1 MTRKYLVPA
10 LICTFFWGLSYPLVK
25 LGNRLFIPD
34 GRIQELMMFAGVRF
48 LLSGGIIV
56 SGCFI
61 RHKKHPD
68 MPALPA
74 PRTLPKV
81 IILSLLLTFF
91 HYTLMYAG
99 LSNCDGSKSS
109 VLKQAGIIGVILF
122 SGIFYKDDK
131 LTLRKLIGCLI
142 GFSGIIVCNL
152 PFSGGFRLMGEGFI
166 LLASVSSSAGDMYSK
181 HAASGND
188 PILLSGWQQLI
199 GGLILFLTGTLAG
212 GKITAVSSNGI
223 IVLMA
228 LVVSSIIAYTLW
240 LCLSKKYGVS
250 ELALIK
256 LTIPIFGIITS
267 AALLGERLF
276 TWQNWAA
283 VLLVSLGVIIAE
295 NKRCGK

>member
-1 MTRKYLVPA
+1 M
-10 LICTFFWGLSYPLVK
+10 
-25 LGNRLFIPD
+25 
-34 GRIQELMMFAGVRF
+34 
-48 LLSGGIIV
+48 
-56 SGCFI
+56 
-61 RHKKHPD
+61 
-68 MPALPA
+68 
-74 PRTLPKV
+74 
-81 IILSLLLTFF
+81 
-91 HYTLMYAG
+91 
-99 LSNCDGSKSS
+99 
-109 VLKQAGIIGVILF
+109 
-122 SGIFYKDDK
+122 
-131 LTLRKLIGCLI
+131 
-142 GFSGIIVCNL
+142 
-152 PFSGGFRLMGEGFI
+152 
-166 LLASVSSSAGDMYSK
+166 
-181 HAASGND
+181 
-188 PILLSGWQQLI
+188 
-199 GGLILFLTGTLAG
+199 LAG